1 MTDPLLSLASLPSAL
16 SQLAQLESLVLTGQ
30 HNIASDG
37 VDASILD
44 GVTLPMLTEL
54 EFGRGSPAT
63 RALDLSGCRL
73 RTSFPTYALRFLTAL
88 ESLELGGCA
97 NISCF
102 PPRSEL
108 SRLRNLRHLGLN
120 GTSVTYLPPSVLFAY
135 YPLLNVDLY
144 DTPLSHTLDW
154 SDHGLGSE
162 MYGQKRGHF
171 DWDRMAA
178 TLPLLTSLNISGNE
192 LEHPTSFDLKALR
205 NLESF
210 DVSRNPKLMSAVG
223 SGDGEFSWWKVLSE
237 HPGLKER
244 VSFIGLADVGLG
256 PVHVTLDQVSEN
268 RGVGT
273 GALTCDQLLWIQ
285 RVLARPPSETEIVLD
300 GRLRLD
306 LSSNKAFES
315 FFSWQDIDRT
325 KMECACPRGGDCLY
339 VDYALYYLLVALAPS
354 LRSLKV
360 GAIFQPYYGSPWQ
373 FPGFGDVEDGYCV
386 RSNNADENDGVIKL
400 SSKKVHQYEEVAE
413 CWRLC
418 KEYNGGVGVT
428 GCECGWGAQHSRG
441 CYVHTSKLIT
451 HGNGWAYHYCS
462 LVNGSTT
469 VIGEGVSFDQ
479 LFEALSHRSPFM
491 SVLLLQDGWNLA
503 ESSSEG
509 PNKVTS
515 QRRMPT
521 HFPRSLKILRL
532 SEYGFT
538 GTLTDASISS
548 LQNLEVL
555 DLANNR
561 LNGTILQRVVLKLTN
576 LKCLNLGTNRMDG
589 ELPQG
594 IGSLKSLTELVVHEN
609 HLHGSLPDSMQS
621 LSKLEILSLATNA
634 LTGPIRVGSWPR
646 LRTYLVQNNGLTGQ
660 IPENI
665 SSLQALES
673 LDIENNEIS
682 GKIPPSIGTLSSLK
696 LLDVQNNDLTGQIPE
711 NISSLQALESLDMS
725 HNKISGTIPP
735 SIGNLISLTLLSLG
749 VNMLEGKIP
758 SEIGRLKNLEA
769 LHLDSNDL
777 SDNIP
782 ESMGDLSSLTFL
794 AMHHNNLN
802 GSVPDTLR
810 KLTNLNALYLHANN
824 LAGDLP
830 DFTALANLR
839 RLTFDE
845 NFRPFPDEI
854 GSLCLNDRGTW
865 AEFTPCV

>member
-1 MTDPLLSLASLPSAL
+1 
-16 SQLAQLESLVLTGQ
+16 
-30 HNIASDG
+30 
-37 VDASILD
+37 
-44 GVTLPMLTEL
+44 
-54 EFGRGSPAT
+54 
-63 RALDLSGCRL
+63 
-73 RTSFPTYALRFLTAL
+73 
-88 ESLELGGCA
+88 
-97 NISCF
+97 
-102 PPRSEL
+102 
-108 SRLRNLRHLGLN
+108 
-120 GTSVTYLPPSVLFAY
+120 
-135 YPLLNVDLY
+135 
-144 DTPLSHTLDW
+144 
-154 SDHGLGSE
+154 
-162 MYGQKRGHF
+162 
-171 DWDRMAA
+171 
-178 TLPLLTSLNISGNE
+178 
-192 LEHPTSFDLKALR
+192 
-205 NLESF
+205 
-210 DVSRNPKLMSAVG
+210 
-223 SGDGEFSWWKVLSE
+223 
-237 HPGLKER
+237 
-244 VSFIGLADVGLG
+244 
-256 PVHVTLDQVSEN
+256 
-268 RGVGT
+268 
-273 GALTCDQLLWIQ
+273 
-285 RVLARPPSETEIVLD
+285 
-300 GRLRLD
+300 
-306 LSSNKAFES
+306 
-315 FFSWQDIDRT
+315 
-325 KMECACPRGGDCLY
+325 MECACPRGGDCLY

-373 FPGFGDVEDGYCV
+373 FPGFGDVEYGYCV

-428 GCECGWGAQHSRG
+428 GCEGGWGAQHSRG

-451 HGNGWAYHYCS
+451 HGNAYAYHYCS

-621 LSKLEILSLATNA
+621 LSKLEILSLATHA

-646 LRTYLVQNNGLTGQ
+646 LRTYLVQNNG
-660 IPENI
+660 
-665 SSLQALES
+665 
-673 LDIENNEIS
+673 
-682 GKIPPSIGTLSSLK
+682 
-696 LLDVQNNDLTGQIPE
+696 LTGQIPE

-735 SIGNLISLTLLSLG
+735 SIGNLISLTLLSLD

-782 ESMGDLSSLTFL
+782 ESMGDLSSLTLL